1 MPACSPCATDQQF
14 DIRAAGQDLRRFH
27 RHGPDPS
34 TRLLLAAIHDSPLP
48 QAPDLLDIG
57 GGIGVIH
64 HVLLNR
70 GFAQATE
77 VDASTASLE
86 VAAEE
91 SRRRGHADRVMFRHG
106 NFRGIESTIGMA
118 DVVTLDRVVCCDSD
132 YAILL
137 GAAAAHARWLV
148 AFTYPRP
155 RWFIKAFVAGMNLWR
170 HLRGQSFRAYVH
182 SPNAMFAVL
191 RRSGFRQR
199 WTSRTWIWQ
208 ADLFERA
215 A

>member
-1 MPACSPCATDQQF
+1 MTCCSCCATDQQF
-14 DIRAAGQDLRRFH
+14 DTRAAVQDLRRFH

-57 GGIGVIH
+57 GGIGVMH

-70 GFAQATE
+70 GFTQATE
-77 VDASTASLE
+77 VDASTSSLE
-86 VAAEE
+86 FADEE
-91 SRRRGHADRVMFRHG
+91 SKRRGHADRVTFRYG
-106 NFRGIESTIGMA
+106 NFREMEATVGVA

-132 YAILL
+132 YAALL
-137 GAAAAHARWLV
+137 GAAASHARWLV
-148 AFTYPRP
+148 AFTNPQP

-170 HLRGQSFRAYVH
+170 RLRGQSFRAYVH
-182 SPNAMFAVL
+182 SPNAMLAVL
-191 RRSGFRQR
+191 RGAGFRQR
-199 WTSRTWIWQ
+199 WTGSTWIWQ
-208 ADLFERA
+208 GELFERA